1 MSVAKSPEFSILYN
15 KKKLDADLSKKIQSV
30 AFHFY
35 LHGQANDIDI
45 EIEDGDL
52 EFAKDLKPKEGDTI
66 KLNIGYSGE
75 NLFDCGEFEID
86 EVSYDLSGKTV
97 TLRGTSTEIK
107 KSFYETQYREHS
119 GSLEKIVKGI
129 ATRNGLNFDGKIAA
143 LNIDRKSQSNS
154 DLEFL
159 NELADMFG
167 YMLKIERN
175 TLYFKPWELLR
186 SAKEEYE
193 IEADQLLAGSYLNDS
208 GRTYQYCEAT
218 YSRKGATY
226 KKKVEDTYNKNGLIL
241 KIDARSESAAQT
253 EAEAK
258 AALTMANLEAVSG
271 TFVFEGKQD
280 LEAGSII
287 KLKGAGHLDGLYCI
301 KSGSHEISDNGSAFL
316 TTVEVFEV

>member
-1 MSVAKSPEFSILYN
+1 MKARQSFFSIIYN
-15 KKKLDADLSKKIQSV
+15 GEKLTADLNEATLKV

-35 LHGQANDIDI
+35 LHGRANDIDI
-45 EIEDGDL
+45 TFEDEKL
-52 EFAKDLKPKEGDTI
+52 QFANNLYPRKGDT
-66 KLNIGYSGE
+66 LQLDIGYSGE
-75 NLFDCGEFEID
+75 EFFDCGEFWID
-86 EVSYDLSGKTV
+86 EVSYNLSERQV
-97 TLRGTSTEIK
+97 TLRGTSTTVK
-107 KSFYETQYREHS
+107 KSFYETQYKEWS
-119 GSLEKIVKGI
+119 GTLESIVKKI
-129 ATRNGLNFDGKIAA
+129 AKNNGLDFDGKIEN
-143 LNIDRKSQSNS
+143 LNIGRKSQSNS

-186 SAKEEYE
+186 NAEAEYE
-193 IEADQLLAGSYLNDS
+193 IEVDQLLGGSYLNDS

-226 KKKVEDTYNKNGLIL
+226 KKKVEDTYERNGLVL
-241 KIDARSESAAQT
+241 KIEARSESAAQT

-287 KLKGAGHLDGLYCI
+287 RLKGAGHLDGLYCI
-301 KSGSHEISDNGSAFL
+301 KSGTHEISDGNSAFL

>member
-1 MSVAKSPEFSILYN
+1 MSVARSPEFSILYN
-15 KKKLDADLSKKIQSV
+15 KKKLDADLTKKIQSV

-35 LHGQANDIDI
+35 LHGQANDVDVK
-45 EIEDGDL
+45 IEDGELD
-52 EFAKDLKPKEGDTI
+52 FAKDLKPKEGDTI

-86 EVSYDLSGKTV
+86 EVSYNLSGKTV

-107 KSFYETQYREHS
+107 KSFYETQYKEWS
-119 GSLEKIVKGI
+119 GTLESIVKKI
-129 ATRNGLNFDGKIAA
+129 AKNNGLDFDGKIER
-143 LNIDRKSQSNS
+143 LNIGRKSQSNS

-175 TLYFKPWELLR
+175 TLFFKPWELLR
-186 SAKEEYE
+186 SAVEEYE
-193 IEADQLLAGSYLNDS
+193 IEADQLLPGSYLNDS
-208 GRTYQYCEAT
+208 GRTYQFCEAT

-226 KKKVEDTYNKNGLIL
+226 RKKVEDTYERNGLIL
-241 KIDARSESAAQT
+241 KIEARSENETQT

-258 AALTMANLEAVSG
+258 AALTKANLEAVSG

-301 KSGSHEISDNGSAFL
+301 KSGSHEISDDSSAFL